1 MRTLRCSLAER
12 RSASVSSAALT
23 GLTSAQCSPTG
34 QRWSR
39 HHPSRIAFS
48 DASGTQIGREDVALV
63 AADNHVAAERVPA
76 SAQHDGGDRREAD
89 KDCRPLGGGE
99 SIRLRGGRHQRAPH
113 RTDSRSR
120 RPHLAP
126 GGERWADAA
135 PAHIRSR
142 RDRSRPGAAGVS
154 FRARQPSCAGPPTSW
169 LARSQRRRP
178 RAASGCRPAR
188 LPTRSQ
194 RVLLPAA

>member
-23 GLTSAQCSPTG
+23 GLTSAQCSPPG

-39 HHPSRIAFS
+39 HPPEPDRLQRREPHPDR
-48 DASGTQIGREDVALV
+48 REDVALV

-76 SAQHDGGDRREAD
+76 QHDGGARREAD